1 MNYIM
6 RYNIDQ
12 HSLPTQIKELEHI
25 ERKKIVKVKVEKAGC
40 VVCVVRL

>member
-1 MNYIM
+1 MNNIM

-25 ERKKIVKVKVEKAGC
+25 ERKKNCQGKGGKS
-40 VVCVVRL
+40 RLCGVSS